1 LGLGWALVL
10 AVGCR
15 PPVESAAPVESIDP
29 GPAFEPGPL
38 EPAEPSNKAAGD
50 QVDLLVPGV
59 EAEFIDLQ
67 ELRGKTVILA
77 VSGTQE
83 AGWSALLA
91 WMEEV
96 QSADPETR
104 VAVLVASDPQADA
117 LDDILSPVR
126 LGWDP
131 QGAVAARL
139 SVARL
144 PTVFILDVEGR
155 VVVVKAG
162 FEEADRVALESMLA
176 AGE

>member
-1 LGLGWALVL
+1 
-10 AVGCR
+10 
-15 PPVESAAPVESIDP
+15 
-29 GPAFEPGPL
+29 
-38 EPAEPSNKAAGD
+38 
-50 QVDLLVPGV
+50 
-59 EAEFIDLQ
+59 
-67 ELRGKTVILA
+67 
-77 VSGTQE
+77 
-83 AGWSALLA
+83 
-91 WMEEV
+91 MEEV